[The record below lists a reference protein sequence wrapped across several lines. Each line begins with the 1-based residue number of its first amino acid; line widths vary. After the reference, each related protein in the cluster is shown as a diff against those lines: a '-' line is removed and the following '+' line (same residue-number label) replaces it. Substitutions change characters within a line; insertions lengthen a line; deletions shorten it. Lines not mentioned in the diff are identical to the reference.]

1 MFYILK
7 KFKYIRGYEHEVP
20 PMVKDGF
27 DSQEKAEK
35 ALAALQMLEPRPD
48 LVTYIIVRDL
58 WVDVRGQ
65 QWPAFT
71 YSTGDGSWIRDQA
84 TSFKLQAASVRRQA
98 WQELNI
104 VL

>member
-20 PMVKDGF
+20 VMTKDGY

-35 ALAALQMLEPRPD
+35 ALAALEVLEPRPD

-58 WVDVRGQ
+58 
-65 QWPAFT
+65 
-71 YSTGDGSWIRDQA
+71 
-84 TSFKLQAASVRRQA
+84 
-98 WQELNI
+98 
-104 VL
+104 